1 MITPPSFPTENMS
14 KSVHRSCLNLS
25 CVKHG
30 PNQDFKFRSSC
41 SLRVAVPSPDDETEA
56 RERLHKPDTYRVP
69 WRHSRLSK
77 LLCFMFCCEVTSVS
91 VKVIEIQQQKEK
103 NNIEVYFIFHFS
115 GKFAIQHPSS
125 NEYFALKEKIIS
137 DFWYR
142 VREGQCS
149 ISIALTKLDFNV
161 HAVSAC
167 ICKQFHGRRKEL
179 DYLSQN
185 LKEFKYFFKR

>member
-14 KSVHRSCLNLS
+14 KSVHRSCLNFS

-91 VKVIEIQQQKEK
+91 VKVIEIEQQKEK

-115 GKFAIQHPSS
+115 GKFAIQRPSS

-142 VREGQCS
+142 VRVGQCS

-167 ICKQFHGRRKEL
+167 ICKQFHGRRK
-179 DYLSQN
+179 
-185 LKEFKYFFKR
+185 

>member
-1 MITPPSFPTENMS
+1 
-14 KSVHRSCLNLS
+14 
-25 CVKHG
+25 
-30 PNQDFKFRSSC
+30 
-41 SLRVAVPSPDDETEA
+41 
-56 RERLHKPDTYRVP
+56 
-69 WRHSRLSK
+69 
-77 LLCFMFCCEVTSVS
+77 MFCWEVTSVS

-179 DYLSQN
+179 DYLPQN